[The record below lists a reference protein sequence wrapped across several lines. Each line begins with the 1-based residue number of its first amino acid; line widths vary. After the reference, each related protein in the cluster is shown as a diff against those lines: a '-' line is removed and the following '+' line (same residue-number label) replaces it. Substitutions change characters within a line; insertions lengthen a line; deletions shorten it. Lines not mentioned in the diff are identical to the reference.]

1 MKKPTKRRLV
11 SAIVFVAL
19 LGAAAAVWSSLGGED
34 DEAPTGEV
42 HVVRRGELVEVAAA
56 SGTIEPHVQVEVKSR
71 TAGEVV
77 EVLVEEGRSVA
88 AGDLLFRL
96 DPADAERAVEEARNA
111 QRGVLAD
118 VEQARASLAVA
129 QAQERDARAASDVN
143 ARGRDLG
150 LVAAETTRSSAN
162 AAEVAAA
169 NVKLRRAQVTSSQ
182 AQIASARL
190 TLEEA
195 ERRLAET
202 RIVAPMSG
210 TVLSVAV
217 ERGTIVSSAMT
228 NVSGGTALA
237 TIADLT
243 DLRVIG
249 AIDEGQI
256 GRVQVGH
263 PVSIRVDAYPDRTFT
278 GRVERVSPL
287 GKTVSNVVT
296 FDVEIVVTDPNA
308 NLLRSGM
315 SADLEIE
322 TSRATG
328 VLLVPLTA
336 IQSVGADRFVR
347 LAGGGRRA
355 IRTGA
360 TDGTRIAVLEGL
372 SEGDQILIGGL
383 PRPKAPEAAK
393 SLLPS
398 FKRRSSGSR
407 QGNGGG
413 GGGGAPR

>member
-1 MKKPTKRRLV
+1 MKKTTRRRLV
-11 SAIVFVAL
+11 SAAVFVAL
-19 LGAAAAVWSSLGGED
+19 VGAGAAVWSSLGGD
-34 DEAPTGEV
+34 DEGAPAGKV
-42 HVVRRGELVEVAAA
+42 HVVRRGEIVEVAAA

-71 TAGEVV
+71 TSGEVV
-77 EVLVEEGRSVA
+77 EVLVQEGQTVA

-111 QRGVLAD
+111 QRGVQADLA
-118 VEQARASLAVA
+118 QARASVAVA
-129 QAQERDARAASDVN
+129 EAQERDARAASDVN

-150 LVAAETTRSSAN
+150 LVPAETTRTSAS

-169 NVKLRRAQVTSSQ
+169 NVALRRAQLAAAQ
-182 AQIASARL
+182 AQVGTARL
-190 TLEEA
+190 AVEEA

-202 RIVAPMSG
+202 RIHAPMSG
-210 TVLSVAV
+210 TVLSVTI

-228 NVSGGTALA
+228 NLSGGTSLA

-249 AIDEGQI
+249 AIDEAQI

-278 GRVERVSPL
+278 GRVERISPL
-287 GKTVSNVVT
+287 GRTVSNVVT
-296 FDVEIVVTDPNA
+296 FDVEIVVTDPHA
-308 NLLRSGM
+308 NQLRSGM

-322 TSRATG
+322 TSRAGG
-328 VLLVPLTA
+328 VVVVPLTA
-336 IQSVGADRFVR
+336 IQSTGAERFVR

-372 SEGDQILIGGL
+372 AEGDRILIGGL
-383 PRPKAPEAAK
+383 PRPEAPKAAK
-393 SLLPS
+393 TFFPTGR
-398 FKRRSSGSR
+398 KM
-407 QGNGGG
+407 GGQRG
-413 GGGGAPR
+413 GPR